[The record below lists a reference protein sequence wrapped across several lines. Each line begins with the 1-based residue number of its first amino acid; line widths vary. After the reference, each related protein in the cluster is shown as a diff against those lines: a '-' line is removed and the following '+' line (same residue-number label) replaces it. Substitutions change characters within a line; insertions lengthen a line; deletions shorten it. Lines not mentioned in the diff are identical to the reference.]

1 MFMYECKFSWSGLA
15 PSDWRGGRRIW
26 GKSGVLRGVIIVR
39 VIIIGVII
47 GVTEVIF

>member
-1 MFMYECKFSWSGLA
+1 MYEYKFSWSGLA

-26 GKSGVLRGVIIVR
+26 GKSGVLRRVIIVG

-47 GVTEVIF
+47 VITEVIF